1 MSEIV
6 KSRGQQAAFWGLLFT
21 LTMAMLRGSWVAS
34 EVHRDVQVI
43 KEECKRLRNLEE
55 RIIRL
60 EVRVG
65 ISGATNNPVTVA
77 SY

>member
-1 MSEIV
+1 MPENI
-6 KSRGQQAAFWGLLFT
+6 KAKGERIAFWGLLFT
-21 LTMAMLRGSWVAS
+21 LTMAMLRGAWVAS
-34 EVHRDVQVI
+34 EVHSDVQVI
-43 KEECKRLRNLEE
+43 KDECKRLRSLEE

-77 SY
+77 LH